1 MAKILFDESLN
12 SLHRA
17 PRAQYFANRILAN
30 ELLILGVT
38 DQGGLFDAP
47 DWQHRLCGLLATQ
60 QEGNRLRYS
69 EYLRPIHINGIPAV
83 VMSCYLQHDNPEL
96 FAFVQQFIT
105 ENQLRTRPYL
115 TDDTAEEYSEL
126 QRDFRKYIKC

>member
-1 MAKILFDESLN
+1 MTRIQYDKSLN

-17 PRAQYFANRILAN
+17 PRAQYFASRILCN

-38 DQGGLFDAP
+38 DQGRLFDAP

-69 EYLRPIHINGIPAV
+69 AYLRPIHVNGIPAV
-83 VMSCYLQHDNPEL
+83 VMSCCLQHDNPES

-115 TDDTAEEYSEL
+115 KGATAEEYSEFK
-126 QRDFRKYIKC
+126 RDFRKYIKC